1 MGYYSCDFCFLK
13 VTEYLRIYK
22 KEPGALFLFVKIP
35 TNNTYDYCEVKN
47 ILERGWWMIFLVKCH
62 IVFVKMKN
70 LFYVVCE
77 KEGKNYGKYYHY
89 YYISDGFAY

>member
-47 ILERGWWMIFLVKCH
+47 ILERGWWMIFFGEMSYSICKD
-62 IVFVKMKN
+62 
-70 LFYVVCE
+70 E
-77 KEGKNYGKYYHY
+77 KF
-89 YYISDGFAY
+89 ILCSL